1 MAPVNFQNVS
11 VTQATK
17 GSTVNSLKFAKMDVL
32 LAKEFACD
40 SSVCAILV
48 SRESTARRS
57 LCVQDLL
64 CPALAMEFAFKAL
77 ARVYLVM
84 EAAHAIKF

>member
-1 MAPVNFQNVS
+1 MAPANFQNVS

-17 GSTVNSLKFAKMDVL
+17 ENIVNSQKFAQMDVL
-32 LAKEFACD
+32 LDKEFAFD
-40 SSVCAILV
+40 RSAYAILA

-57 LCVQDLL
+57 LCAQDLL
-64 CPALAMEFAFKAL
+64 CPAPAMGFAFKAL

-84 EAAHAIKF
+84 EAAPAIKF